1 MGNKGKRT
9 EGKRSDRRSDTQR
22 RLMLAQ
28 EAARLIAE
36 HGIEDFRT
44 AKHKAAENL
53 GLSRHGAL
61 PNNIEIE
68 QALAEHNRIFFS
80 HQHQDLLAELRNTAL
95 SVMYDLRLFGPCL
108 VGPVLSG
115 NITEHSSINLH
126 LFSDTSEIVGMQL
139 SEQGIR
145 HNTMLRKHKL
155 RKDRVEEFPGFRF
168 YSDDYEI
175 EATVFPE
182 KRKGHPP
189 LSPVDG
195 RPMKRA
201 KLREVEALA
210 FAV

>member
-1 MGNKGKRT
+1 MGKRT
-9 EGKRSDRRSDTQR
+9 EGKRSDRKSDNHR
-22 RLMLAQ
+22 RMVLAQ
-28 EAARLIAE
+28 QAARLIAE

-61 PNNIEIE
+61 PNNVEIE
-68 QALAEHNRIFFS
+68 QALAEHNRIFGGTR
-80 HQHQDLLAELRNTAL
+80 HVDLLADLRNTAL
-95 SVMYDLRLFGPCL
+95 QVMHELELFGPCL

-126 LFSDTSEIVGMQL
+126 LFSDTSELIGMQL
-139 SEQGIR
+139 IEQGVR
-145 HNTMLRKHKL
+145 HNTILRKHKL
-155 RKDRVEEFPGFRF
+155 RRDKVEEFPGFRF
-168 YSDDYEI
+168 YSYDYEV

-210 FAV
+210 FAS